1 MERIAVGIDV
11 GGERKGFHAVALRG
25 LAIADQLASPD
36 PREIADW
43 CRSLGAQAVGVDAP
57 CRWSATGSS
66 RLAERALMKEGISC
80 FSSPRR
86 EVAIAHPRN
95 YYGWMLRG
103 EAMFAELEKSHCLFD
118 ADTGALCAPICFETF
133 PQAIA
138 CVLAGERVPAGSK
151 GVIRRRLLAQAGL
164 DLATL
169 THIDWVD
176 AALCALAARACLQ
189 GEIRAYGDGAEGF
202 IVVPGGRD

>member
-1 MERIAVGIDV
+1 MQHSVVGIDV

-25 LAIADQLASPD
+25 LAIAGQLASRD

-43 CRSLGAQAVGVDAP
+43 CRALEAQAVGVDAP
-57 CRWSATGSS
+57 CRWSITGGS
-66 RLAERALMKEGISC
+66 RLAERALMNAGIAC

-103 EAMFAELEKSHCLFD
+103 EALFAELEQSHRLFD
-118 ADTGALCAPICFETF
+118 AGQRSVHGPVCFETY

-138 CVLAGERVPAGSK
+138 CVMAGERVPARNK

-176 AALCALAARACLQ
+176 AALCALAARACLK
-189 GEIRAYGDGAEGF
+189 GRIKVYGGGVEGC
-202 IVVPGGRD
+202 IVVPAI